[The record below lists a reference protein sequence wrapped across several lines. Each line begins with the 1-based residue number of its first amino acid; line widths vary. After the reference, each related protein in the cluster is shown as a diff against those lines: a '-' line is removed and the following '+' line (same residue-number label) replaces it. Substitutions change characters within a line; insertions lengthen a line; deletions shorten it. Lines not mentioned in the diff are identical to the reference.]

1 LCPWTVVLSI
11 PAERFLSR
19 VEIRTQLVNASLTSS
34 VERILITASMKR
46 KTAKASATRAQK
58 TVARK
63 AAAKK
68 ARKAAAAAK
77 QAAAKKV
84 AAAKRT
90 AAAVV
95 KKAKKAA
102 AKKIAAAAKKAAAEK
117 DRSER
122 EASIGDRY
130 RKLEGSLTERARRL
144 FVASEAIAFGYGGI
158 VAASRA
164 TGMAPSVVGKGIA
177 EVRAIEAGTAP
188 DMPLTRSRRPGG
200 GRKQATEKDPT
211 LLSDLKALVESTTRG
226 DPESSLLW
234 TAKSQRNIVAALKQQ
249 GHQASMKLV
258 SKLLKKLGYS
268 LQANRKR
275 LEGMQHPDRNAQFE
289 NINEM
294 VRRQLE
300 ANEPVISVDTKKKEL
315 VGPYK
320 NGGRELRA
328 QGDPED
334 VNMHDFADKEKGKAA
349 PYGVY
354 DFQEN
359 EAWVSVGISHDTGE
373 FAVQTIRTWWKEM
386 GAPRYPLASSL
397 LITADGGGSN
407 GYRLR
412 LWKLELQGL
421 VDEIGFPITVC
432 HLPPGTSKWNK
443 IEHRLFSFI
452 TKNWRGKPL
461 VTHQVIVNLIAAT
474 TTTTGLTVRS
484 RIDDRI
490 YAKGRRVT
498 NKQLETVN
506 LEPHDFHGEWNYT
519 IHPTPRHDEAAA

>member
-1 LCPWTVVLSI
+1 
-11 PAERFLSR
+11 
-19 VEIRTQLVNASLTSS
+19 
-34 VERILITASMKR
+34 MKKR
-46 KTAKASATRAQK
+46 AGQKLAGNKAN
-58 TVARK
+58 
-63 AAAKK
+63 AKK
-68 ARKAAAAAK
+68 SAGRKS
-77 QAAAKKV
+77 AKKKPRGKKPV
-84 AAAKRT
+84 NFKEERAARES
-90 AAAVV
+90 
-95 KKAKKAA
+95 
-102 AKKIAAAAKKAAAEK
+102 KI
-117 DRSER
+117 R
-122 EASIGDRY
+122 DRY
-130 RKLEGSLTERARRL
+130 DLLKSALTERARRL
-144 FVASEAIAFGYGGI
+144 FVANEAITFGFGGI
-158 VAASRA
+158 VAAARA
-164 TGMAPSVVGKGIA
+164 TGMAPSVIGKGIA

-188 DMPLTRSRRPGG
+188 DLALTRSRRPGG
-200 GRKQATEKDPT
+200 GRKKATKKDPT
-211 LLSDLKALVESTTRG
+211 LLPDLKALVESATRG
-226 DPESSLLW
+226 DPESPLLW
-234 TAKSQRNIVAALKQQ
+234 TSRSQRNIVAALKKQ
-249 GHQASMKLV
+249 GHRANRKLV
-258 SKLLKKLGYS
+258 ARLLKDLGYS

-275 LEGMQHPDRNAQFE
+275 LEGSQHPDRDAQFE
-289 NINEM
+289 NINELI
-294 VRRQLE
+294 RRQLE

-354 DFQEN
+354 DLQEN

-386 GAPRYPLASSL
+386 GAARYPDASSL
-397 LITADGGGSN
+397 MITADGGGSN

-421 VDEIGFPITVC
+421 VDELGFPITVC

-461 VTHQVIVNLIAAT
+461 ITHQVIVNLIAAT

-490 YAKGRRVT
+490 YPKGRRVS
-498 NKQLETVN
+498 NKQLDLVN
-506 LEPHDFHGEWNYT
+506 LEPHEFHGEWNYT
-519 IHPTPRHDEAAA
+519 IHQTVADEPIA